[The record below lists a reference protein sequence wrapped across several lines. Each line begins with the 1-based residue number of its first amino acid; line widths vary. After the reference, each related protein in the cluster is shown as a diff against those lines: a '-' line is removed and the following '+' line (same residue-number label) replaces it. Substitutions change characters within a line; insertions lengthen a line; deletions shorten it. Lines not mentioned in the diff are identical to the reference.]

1 MIKVRKTAIIVNI
14 PLERHVNNKCGT
26 KSKKC
31 FFLLADYVMEV
42 TFSKCTFSLTL
53 KKDTSVQ
60 EVETNKE

>member
-14 PLERHVNNKCGT
+14 PLERLVNNKCGT
-26 KSKKC
+26 KSKKM
-31 FFLLADYVMEV
+31 FFSSCRSCNESH
-42 TFSKCTFSLTL
+42 FSKCTFSLTL